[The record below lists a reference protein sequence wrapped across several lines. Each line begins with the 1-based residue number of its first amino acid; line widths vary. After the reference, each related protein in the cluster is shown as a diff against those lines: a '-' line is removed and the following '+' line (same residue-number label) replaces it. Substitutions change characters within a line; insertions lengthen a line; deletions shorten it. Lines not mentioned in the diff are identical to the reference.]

1 MPRLRLRCE
10 KDGALYGATASD
22 RLLIKERFDVG
33 DLVACDLEKYRS
45 RPQNNTLFACIAY
58 CFENRRAERWVSWE
72 QLRAWLFCEVDY
84 KDTITVKKPVTNDG
98 LVQTIAGIVA
108 RVRKRDGYVF
118 MREDPHGYYFDIAK
132 SWQYKKLDHPDATA
146 IFQAVLEVCS
156 VEVVP
161 GMSPDEIIAAV
172 KGEIAQR
179 KS

>member
-1 MPRLRLRCE
+1 MGRLRLRCE

-22 RLLIKERFDVG
+22 RLQIKERFDVG

-45 RPQNNTLFACIAY
+45 KPQNNTLFACIAY
-58 CFENRRAERWVSWE
+58 CFENRREERWTTPE
-72 QLRAWLFCEVDY
+72 HLRAWLFCQVDY
-84 KDTITVKKPVTNDG
+84 KDVVTLPKSASPETVIQVIG
-98 LVQTIAGIVA
+98 AVVA

-118 MREDPHGYYFDIAK
+118 MREDAHAYHFDIAR

-156 VEVVP
+156 LEVVP
-161 GMSPDEIIAAV
+161 GMSPEDIVRAV
-172 KGEIAQR
+172 KGEIALR